1 MLIKAFV
8 PAVVLVSALTA
19 PVVSFAQ
26 QSNAPLTRAQVR
38 AQLFR
43 LEKAG
48 YEPAAGA
55 SPYYPA
61 RTQAAE
67 ARVSAQNAASIG
79 YGGVGSGS
87 LTSGTTPSVAGTKPT
102 DSGS

>member
-26 QSNAPLTRAQVR
+26 QSNAPLT
-38 AQLFR
+38 LFQ